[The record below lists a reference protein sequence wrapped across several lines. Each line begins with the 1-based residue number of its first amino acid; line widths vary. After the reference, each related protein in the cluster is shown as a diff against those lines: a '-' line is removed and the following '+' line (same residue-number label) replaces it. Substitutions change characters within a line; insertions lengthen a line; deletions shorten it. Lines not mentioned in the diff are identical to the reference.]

1 MKFSSAAIIV
11 LSALH
16 SANAL
21 VSGPRPHSVSGR
33 PSLQSSKL
41 FSSAAASSHLSV
53 GNSVGLGLNNDVAAS
68 STGIAAA
75 AVSAEESYNL
85 NYGPGKCV
93 SYLVYVFDR
102 MKSTKIHIPNLNNH
116 CLSTPLKR

>member
-1 MKFSSAAIIV
+1 VRGRWRNPIDAVDVDNGNGIALSRLHLLLHTMKFSSAAIIV

-21 VSGPRPHSVSGR
+21 VSGPRPHSVSVR

-53 GNSVGLGLNNDVAAS
+53 GNSVGLGLNNDAAAS

-85 NYGPGKCV
+85 NYGPGK
-93 SYLVYVFDR
+93 
-102 MKSTKIHIPNLNNH
+102 
-116 CLSTPLKR
+116 

>member
-11 LSALH
+11 LSATTH

-85 NYGPGKCV
+85 NYGPGK
-93 SYLVYVFDR
+93 
-102 MKSTKIHIPNLNNH
+102 
-116 CLSTPLKR
+116 